1 MFGPADK
8 KLGFGFMRLPM
19 KGEEGDIETTCRMVD
34 EFLAA
39 GFCYFDTAHGYH
51 DGQSEAALKA
61 ALTSRYPREKYI
73 LADKLSPPFFEKE
86 ADIRPLFEQ
95 QLEACGVEYFD
106 MYLMHAQSAGRF
118 EFYKSCR
125 AYETAFALKAE
136 GRVRHVGISFHDT
149 AEVLERILTEYPQLD
164 FVQLQFNYLDY
175 EDPQVQSR
183 ACYEV
188 CRRHH
193 KPVVVMEP
201 VRGGRLARL
210 PDEARALLQEVSGS
224 SPAAFALRFAADF
237 EGVKMVLSGMSSLEQ
252 MEENLRVMSAP
263 RPFPA
268 QSGRRRSRCGAS
280 SPPSSWCSAPPAA
293 TASPAARR
301 PSASRTALR
310 PATHACGARRM
321 PPRATRRCPAVR
333 PRPVWAAAPVKRPAP
348 RSCPSASCWRWRRG
362 SLNGKKAGEGPVGI
376 DRALLLFL

>member
-1 MFGPADK
+1 MFGAPDK

-19 KGEEGDIETTCRMVD
+19 RGDQVDVETTCRMVD

-73 LADKLSPPFFEKE
+73 LADKLSPPFFKTE
-86 ADIRPLFEQ
+86 ADILPLFES
-95 QLEACGVEYFD
+95 QLAACGVEYFD

-125 AYETAFALKAE
+125 AYETAFRLKEE

-188 CRRHH
+188 CRRHG
-193 KPVVVMEP
+193 KPVIVMEP
-201 VRGGRLARL
+201 VKGGRLAQL
-210 PDEARALLQEVSGS
+210 PDEARALLAGVSDS

-237 EGVKMVLSGMSSLEQ
+237 EGVKMVLSGMSSPEQ
-252 MEENLRVMSAP
+252 MEENLRVMGSLAP
-263 RPFPA
+263 LTDRERAAVEPLRRILTA
-268 QSGRRRSRCGAS
+268 EQLVQCTGCGYCVSGCRASIRIPDRLAAYNARLRGA
-280 SPPSSWCSAPPAA
+280 PDA
-293 TASPAARR
+293 AARNAAVQGGE
-301 PSASRTALR
+301 PSACVG
-310 PATHACGARRM
+310 CGE
-321 PPRATRRCPAVR
+321 CE
-333 PRPVWAAAPVKRPAP
+333 K
-348 RSCPSASCWRWRRG
+348 SCPQKLPIRR
-362 SLNGKKAGEGPVGI
+362 LL
-376 DRALLLFL
+376 ALAAREFA

>member
-19 KGEEGDIETTCRMVD
+19 KGEEVDIETTCRMVD

-86 ADIRPLFEQ
+86 ADIRPLFKK

-149 AEVLERILTEYPQLD
+149 A
-164 FVQLQFNYLDY
+164 
-175 EDPQVQSR
+175 
-183 ACYEV
+183 
-188 CRRHH
+188 
-193 KPVVVMEP
+193 VMWEFP
-201 VRGGRLARL
+201 STTPPRCWSV
-210 PDEARALLQEVSGS
+210 S
-224 SPAAFALRFAADF
+224 SPSIPSWTSCSCSSIIWTTRTPRCRAAPATR
-237 EGVKMVLSGMSSLEQ
+237 
-252 MEENLRVMSAP
+252 SA
-263 RPFPA
+263 
-268 QSGRRRSRCGAS
+268 
-280 SPPSSWCSAPPAA
+280 AA
-293 TASPAARR
+293 TK
-301 PSASRTALR
+301 SR
-310 PATHACGARRM
+310 
-321 PPRATRRCPAVR
+321 
-333 PRPVWAAAPVKRPAP
+333 W
-348 RSCPSASCWRWRRG
+348 W
-362 SLNGKKAGEGPVGI
+362 
-376 DRALLLFL
+376 

>member
-19 KGEEGDIETTCRMVD
+19 KGEEVDIETTCRMVD

-73 LADKLSPPFFEKE
+73 LADRLSPPFFETE

-188 CRRHH
+188 CRRHQ

-201 VRGGRLARL
+201 VRGGRLAQL
-210 PDEARALLQEVSGS
+210 PDEARALLAKVSDS
-224 SPAAFALRFAADF
+224 SPAGFALRFAADF
-237 EGVKMVLSGMSSLEQ
+237 EGVKMVLSGMSTMEQ
-252 MEENLRVMSAP
+252 VHDNIACMQSFAGFGREEEQAIEK
-263 RPFPA
+263 A
-268 QSGRRRSRCGAS
+268 QEALARIPVIPCTSCNYCAEVCPGDIGISGSFTAMNYLTMYGNMAAARHQENWLVTMHQRKRADECLQCGACEEVC
-280 SPPSSWCSAPPAA
+280 PQHIHIRDELKRVCA
-293 TASPAARR
+293 TF
-301 PSASRTALR
+301 
-310 PATHACGARRM
+310 GI
-321 PPRATRRCPAVR
+321 
-333 PRPVWAAAPVKRPAP
+333 
-348 RSCPSASCWRWRRG
+348 
-362 SLNGKKAGEGPVGI
+362 NGEG
-376 DRALLLFL
+376 

>member
-19 KGEEGDIETTCRMVD
+19 KGEEVDIETTCRMVD

-86 ADIRPLFEQ
+86 ADIRPLLEQ

-106 MYLMHAQSAGRF
+106 MYLMHAQSSGRF

-149 AEVLERILTEYPQLD
+149 ATVLERILTEYPQLD

-188 CRRHH
+188 CRRHQ

-201 VRGGRLARL
+201 VRGGRLAQL
-210 PDEARALLQEVSGS
+210 PDEARALLAKVSDS
-224 SPAAFALRFAADF
+224 SPAGFALRFAADF
-237 EGVKMVLSGMSSLEQ
+237 EGVKMVLSGMSSLDQ

-263 RPFPA
+263 
-268 QSGRRRSRCGAS
+268 
-280 SPPSSWCSAPPAA
+280 APL
-293 TASPAARR
+293 T
-301 PSASRTALR
+301 
-310 PATHACGARRM
+310 
-321 PPRATRRCPAVR
+321 
-333 PRPVWAAAPVKRPAP
+333 
-348 RSCPSASCWRWRRG
+348 
-362 SLNGKKAGEGPVGI
+362 
-376 DRALLLFL
+376 

>member
-1 MFGPADK
+1 
-8 KLGFGFMRLPM
+8 MRLPM
-19 KGEEGDIETTCRMVD
+19 KGDEVDIETASRMVD

-51 DGQSEAALKA
+51 DGKSEAALKA

-73 LADKLSPPFFEKE
+73 LADKLSPPYFEKE

-125 AYETAFALKAE
+125 AYETAFQLKAE
-136 GRVRHVGISFHDT
+136 GKVRHVGISFHDT

-164 FVQLQFNYLDY
+164 FVQLQFNYLDF

-188 CRRHH
+188 CRRHQ

-201 VRGGRLARL
+201 VKGGRLAQL
-210 PDEARALLQEVSGS
+210 PGDARALLREVSDS

-237 EGVKMVLSGMSSLEQ
+237 EGVKMVLSGMSTPDQ
-252 MEENLRVMSAP
+252 MKENLRVMGSLSPLSDRERAAVEPLRRILTARQLVQCTACGYCTAGCPAAIRIPDRFAAYNARLEGQADAAARYAAVPGGAASACV
-263 RPFPA
+263 
-268 QSGRRRSRCGAS
+268 QCGACEKAC
-280 SPPSSWCSAPPAA
+280 PQKLPIRTLLAL
-293 TASPAARR
+293 AAREFE
-301 PSASRTALR
+301 A
-310 PATHACGARRM
+310 
-321 PPRATRRCPAVR
+321 
-333 PRPVWAAAPVKRPAP
+333 
-348 RSCPSASCWRWRRG
+348 
-362 SLNGKKAGEGPVGI
+362 
-376 DRALLLFL
+376 